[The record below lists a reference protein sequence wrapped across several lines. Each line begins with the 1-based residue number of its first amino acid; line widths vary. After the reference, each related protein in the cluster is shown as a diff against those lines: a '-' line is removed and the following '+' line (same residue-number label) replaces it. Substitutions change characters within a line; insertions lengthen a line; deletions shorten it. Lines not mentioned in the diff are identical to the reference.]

1 MQLNL
6 LAVLFAGLAGIA
18 IGAIWFGP
26 KTFFPMWWAAMG
38 RKPGDEAAGASGPA
52 VAFGLTFLAAFVQA
66 FSLALILGMA
76 KVALP
81 NLSAWDGLVIGALAG
96 FGFAAA
102 SSLSHKLFGGISLKA
117 WVLEV
122 GQDIVSLSVMGLI
135 IGAML

>member
-1 MQLNL
+1 MQINL

-18 IGAIWFGP
+18 IGSIWFGP
-26 KTFFPMWWAAMG
+26 KTFFPIWWAEMG
-38 RKPGDEAAGASGPA
+38 RKPGEVPAAATSPA
-52 VAFGLTFLAAFVQA
+52 VTFGLTFVAAFVQA
-66 FSLALILGMA
+66 FSLALILAMA
-76 KVALP
+76 KLAMPGLTAL
-81 NLSAWDGLVIGALAG
+81 DGLVIGALAG

-135 IGAML
+135 IAAML

>member
-1 MQLNL
+1 MELNL
-6 LAVLFAGLAGIA
+6 LSVLFAGLAGIA

-38 RKPGDEAAGASGPA
+38 RKPGEEAAGATGPA
-52 VAFGLTFLAAFVQA
+52 LAFGLTFAAAFVQA
-66 FSLALILGMA
+66 FSVALVLGMA
-76 KVALP
+76 KVAIPALTP
-81 NLSAWDGLVIGALAG
+81 LDGLVIGSLLG

-135 IGAML
+135 IAAML